1 MGRFSLAAVFHT
13 QHAAILYLSNRE
25 YTKQLVLV
33 RRMERYINRRNSA
46 RCGAV
51 TLAPQHLDAK
61 LLEEGELFE
70 AAWAQEMST
79 LITLRRRNSP
89 EAEAAARAARAAT
102 AILANR
108 NDSRRDVGRTQRPGP
123 DNAVAGLP
131 RTALRMLSGSVV

>member
-51 TLAPQHLDAK
+51 TLASQHLDAK

-70 AAWAQEMST
+70 AAWAKEMST

-108 NDSRRDVGRTQRPGP
+108 IETTAAATLATVLPSKMVESRRCG
-123 DNAVAGLP
+123 
-131 RTALRMLSGSVV
+131 